1 MTLIAELTLQT
12 DLPLFETTFEA
23 APSAAFRIEDVHYVS
38 DEDERTHYVFFV
50 WLTSGDRAA
59 FTAALDD
66 DDTVRAFRHL
76 ASPDGRDLYRLTTS
90 AFGPE
95 QSLVFPTAR
104 EHDIAVVDTRRDA
117 TGLHLRFHVPSREA
131 LQSFVDDAR
140 EIAETV
146 EVTRISVQEPDDT
159 AHEALTERQQEALAL
174 AYDHGYFETPSEVT
188 LDRLAE
194 ELDISSQT
202 LSRHIRVGVR
212 KLVAQ
217 TVDSVPDSS
226 ADA

>member
-76 ASPDGRDLYRLTTS
+76 SSPDGRALYRLTTS

-95 QSLVFPTAR
+95 QQLVFPTAR

-146 EVTRISVQEPDDT
+146 EVTRISVQELDDT
-159 AHEALTERQQEALAL
+159 AHEALAL